1 MHPLSQKNDGL
12 PWNGSIKL
20 MGTGTTVLPDMDMI
34 ADIVQIKLKSKSTFK
49 YGLGQM
55 YANMVSVNKP

>member
-1 MHPLSQKNDGL
+1 
-12 PWNGSIKL
+12 

-34 ADIVQIKLKSKSTFK
+34 ADIVQIWKSKSTFK